1 MELRLRL
8 SVLELTRYIF
18 WGILYSIE
26 VGSRFSCGG
35 VEEGTLYDILLVLP
49 RAEIQRQNSSCSISG
64 TIGGRAIGPAIIAVR
79 TYIPQYKDMRIDS
92 G

>member
-1 MELRLRL
+1 MELRVRL
-8 SVLELTRYIF
+8 SVSELTRHIF

-26 VGSRFSCGG
+26 VGSSFSCCG

-49 RAEIQRQNSSCSISG
+49 RAEIQRKNSNCSISG
-64 TIGGRAIGPAIIAVR
+64 AIGGRAINTAIIAVR